1 MRARVGRLDL
11 ALAALVGVALLLA
24 APAAARGAAWVW
36 PVHGPVLARF
46 AYHARTPFARGQ
58 RRGVDIGAPAGT
70 PVVAACPGRVRFA
83 GSVGTAGRTVSTTC
97 GAYVVSYLHLDRI
110 ATRRGARRRA
120 GDPLGT
126 VGTTGRRHE
135 RRPHLSFGVRLAS
148 DRWGYVDPLRLL
160 GHDRRPPPALTPP
173 VRARRT
179 APPLGPAPEGERRP
193 AAPSREGERRPAA
206 PSPEPR
212 PVTSAR
218 AQASP
223 APSLPLGSL
232 WLPVGVALALA
243 AIGAPLAGVRFARRR
258 RARTVNRPA
267 SLAAARPSR

>member
-1 MRARVGRLDL
+1 MRAAV
-11 ALAALVGVALLLA
+11 VGVAVLLVS
-24 APAAARGAAWVW
+24 PAAARGATWVW

-83 GSVGTAGRTVSTTC
+83 GSVGTAGRTVSMAC

-110 ATRRGARRRA
+110 ATRGGARLSA

-135 RRPHLSFGVRLAS
+135 RPPHLSFGVRLRS

-160 GHDRRPPPALTPP
+160 GHDRTPPPALAP
-173 VRARRT
+173 VRGRRT
-179 APPLGPAPEGERRP
+179 TPPLGPAPASERRP
-193 AAPSREGERRPAA
+193 AAPSAERRPEA
-206 PSPEPR
+206 PGRR
-212 PVTSAR
+212 PVTPAPAR
-218 AQASP
+218 VSP
-223 APSLPLGSL
+223 APALPLGSL
-232 WLPVGVALALA
+232 WLPVGLALALA
-243 AIGAPLAGVRFARRR
+243 AVGAPLAGVRLARRR
-258 RARTVNRPA
+258 RARRTVARRA
-267 SLAAARPSR
+267 SLAGRTANW